1 VLAFGADAPLNGKR
15 VVLEADDIPRSWCN
29 ILPDL
34 PEPLPPPLD
43 PGTGKPI
50 SPSALE
56 RIFAAELIRQEVSSQ
71 ENIPIPDEILE
82 TYVRLGRPTPLQRA
96 VGLERYLKTPAKIF
110 YKCENVSPAG
120 SHKPNTAIAQ
130 AYYNKKEGT
139 ARLVTETGA
148 GQWGSALALACA
160 FFDMECTVYMTRSS
174 YLQKPYRRT
183 MMQLY
188 GAKVF
193 PSPSNQ
199 TKFGQQL
206 LASNHDHP
214 GSLGIAI
221 SEAIEDTVTHEKTK
235 YSLGSVL
242 NHVLLHQTIVG
253 LEAKKQFEAIDIY
266 PDVFIGCIGGGSN
279 FSGFAYP
286 FVRDRLRKKSNS
298 EFIAVEPRA
307 VPTMT
312 KGEYRYDFGDT
323 AGMTPL
329 LKMFTVGH
337 RYACPPIHAGGLRYH
352 GKAPS
357 LCLLAKN
364 GIVKTVSYRQSE
376 IFEAGRIFTETEGI
390 VPAPETAHAVKAAID
405 IALEAKEKGDRK
417 VIAFNLSG
425 HGLLDLSGYQDFL
438 DKKLEDFEP
447 TKVDLSYLPKVSG
460 D

>member
-1 VLAFGADAPLNGKR
+1 VLAFGANAPLNGKR
-15 VVLEADDIPRSWCN
+15 IVLEADDIPRSWCN

-34 PEPLPPPLD
+34 PEQLPPPLD

-50 SPSALE
+50 SPKALE
-56 RIFAAELIRQEVSSQ
+56 RIFAGELIKQEVSS
-71 ENIPIPDEILE
+71 EESIPIPDEVLE
-82 TYVRLGRPTPLQRA
+82 TYVRLGRPTSLQRA
-96 VGLERYLKTPAKIF
+96 IGLERYLKTPAQIF
-110 YKCENVSPAG
+110 FKCENVSPAG

-139 ARLVTETGA
+139 GRLVTETGA

-160 FFDMECTVYMTRSS
+160 FFDMECTIYMTRSS

-183 MMQLY
+183 IMHLY

-193 PSPSNQ
+193 PSPSDQ
-199 TKFGQQL
+199 TKFGRQL
-206 LASNHDHP
+206 SEKNPNHP

-221 SEAIEDTVTHEKTK
+221 SEAIEDTVTHDKSK
-235 YSLGSVL
+235 YCLGSVL

-253 LEAKKQFEAIDIY
+253 LEAKKQFESIDLY
-266 PDVFIGCIGGGSN
+266 PDVLIGCIGGGSN
-279 FSGFAYP
+279 YAGFAYP

-298 EFIAVEPRA
+298 EFVAVEPRA
-307 VPTMT
+307 VPTIT

-323 AGMTPL
+323 AEMTPL

-352 GKAPS
+352 GKAPT
-357 LCLLAKN
+357 LCLLANN
-364 GIVKTVSYRQSE
+364 GIVKTRSYTQSE

-390 VPAPETAHAVKAAID
+390 VPAPETAHAVKAVID
-405 IALEAKEKGDRK
+405 IALDAKRKGEQK
-417 VIAFNLSG
+417 TIAFNLSG
-425 HGLLDLSGYQDFL
+425 HGLLDLGGYQDFL
-438 DKKLEDFEP
+438 DGKLEDYEP
-447 TKVDLSYLPKVSG
+447 TTIDLSYLPKVSG